1 MSGRISAELFIESS
15 SIYSKS
21 GKKKKKEK
29 KKKNEEQFD
38 RHRKKEQRFPLDR
51 DKNKSSSL
59 GLGLGLGLERN
70 GGLGPEHEIDTDPNP
85 SANDES
91 RAKRRCGL
99 DAEAEGGVQVPHR
112 LHTDEQVQR
121 QRLVPDLRVQSGGDT
136 LDRQV
141 LVRAQ
146 SPQVRV
152 RPPIRYP
159 CHLSLHSSRARAPST
174 RWQDPKG
181 FIYCLIPILSLFVY
195 VNFHCSE
202 FFVWW
207 FFRCIEGGRSA

>member
-1 MSGRISAELFIESS
+1 MSGRISAELFI
-15 SIYSKS
+15 KS
-21 GKKKKKEK
+21 LKKKEKKGKK

-38 RHRKKEQRFPLDR
+38 GHRKKEQRFPRDR
-51 DKNKSSSL
+51 DKSKSSS
-59 GLGLGLGLERN
+59 LGLGLGLERN

-99 DAEAEGGVQVPHR
+99 DAEAEGGVQVPDR

-121 QRLVPDLRVQSGGDT
+121 QRLVPDLRFQSGGDT
-136 LDRQV
+136 LDREM

-159 CHLSLHSSRARAPST
+159 CHLSLHRSRARAPST

-181 FIYCLIPILSLFVY
+181 FIFCSIPILSFSCL
-195 VNFHCSE
+195 C
-202 FFVWW
+202 
-207 FFRCIEGGRSA
+207 